1 MKYSFY
7 LILLGLGSAFIISS
21 CNTKQENISSDDSET
36 ANEAVNRPKD
46 TSGIA
51 IAFYYQ
57 DSVATKFRFYK
68 HIDSMLK
75 AKELN
80 YQKQLE
86 QKYRA
91 YQAYEADIQ
100 KRMDNGEITGYQL
113 DDIRKTAAQKQQSIQ
128 AFEQQ
133 RGAALQK
140 ESMEYQIALMNKI
153 AESGKEFSDKNNI
166 DLLFF
171 YQKGGQITFINNAY
185 DVTEQFISFLNK
197 REEELKSGVEN
208 EVEELKKKD
217 DIDDP
222 LKDGLE
228 TMDRGGGLQ

>member
-1 MKYSFY
+1 MKHYFS
-7 LILLGLGSAFIISS
+7 LILLGLGSALIISS
-21 CNTKQENISSDDSET
+21 CNPKQEDTASDDSNTGEEVT
-36 ANEAVNRPKD
+36 NRPKD

-57 DSVATKFRFYK
+57 DSIATKFRFYK

-133 RGAALQK
+133 RGTALQK
-140 ESMEYQIALMNKI
+140 ESMEYQIAIMNKI
-153 AESGKEFSDKNNI
+153 AESGKEFSDKNDI

-185 DVTEQFISFLNK
+185 DVTEQFIRFLNK
-197 REEELKSGVEN
+197 REEELKSGVES

-217 DIDDP
+217 DLDDP

-228 TMDRGGGLQ
+228 SMDRGGGL